1 MNWRKNIWSTNRTI
15 NRYIVAIKIRSN
27 DFFVPLDTNIVTEN
41 LSLNDFNISEILS
54 HLNTLL
60 ELYDPS
66 VSRKC
71 FTFYQSKLNRSIQ
84 PKDKVPLIA
93 FSVGMF
99 EKGTV
104 KFKGLCHYTLIFVN
118 TPDFKGSSV
127 LSRRECRTVWQP
139 NVNACFEHVIMTIRG
154 GFCTKSGN
162 LKSLYIFDVQDTTF
176 TSNKLNGKYR
186 SKQKYFTI
194 RSILIVSYLYFWL
207 YLSVCYTIFQ
217 NQRHFR
223 SIMIYQYAYTQ
234 TEVVL
239 APIILVRDEKSKYCV

>member
-104 KFKGLCHYTLIFVN
+104 KFKGVPVCYPVENVEQCGSGTSTHVLNMVTVPLCILSEKGRPKGFKPQKKEISVANRASLTRFRLSQVFAIDYFNYLDSKCTTIFV
-118 TPDFKGSSV
+118 G
-127 LSRRECRTVWQP
+127 Q
-139 NVNACFEHVIMTIRG
+139 A
-154 GFCTKSGN
+154 N
-162 LKSLYIFDVQDTTF
+162 LKS
-176 TSNKLNGKYR
+176 S
-186 SKQKYFTI
+186 
-194 RSILIVSYLYFWL
+194 
-207 YLSVCYTIFQ
+207 
-217 NQRHFR
+217 
-223 SIMIYQYAYTQ
+223 
-234 TEVVL
+234 
-239 APIILVRDEKSKYCV
+239 